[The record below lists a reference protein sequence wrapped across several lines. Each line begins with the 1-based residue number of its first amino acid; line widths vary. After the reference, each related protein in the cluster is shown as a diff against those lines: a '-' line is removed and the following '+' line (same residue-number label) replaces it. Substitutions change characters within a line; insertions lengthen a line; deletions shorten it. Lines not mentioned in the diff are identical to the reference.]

1 MSCFLWYN
9 GGHRGENSVA
19 IFRAFFIGVLCW
31 TVCMPVFGEINVPVD
46 LANVGTAEFKLP
58 GDGFDVQKIKELK
71 LNYNPVG
78 VQDSVAQQDKSDLKG
93 TMQQVSDDITRHLDE
108 KKTTE
113 QTEAS
118 VREAEE
124 QSDEDPRV
132 VEEMLD
138 QGNDGIQAAED
149 KYKAAKEKEQSLAN
163 RMVSGVSMAATGIG
177 GMELAQGLSEQK
189 ADKDAEADMSRYI
202 ETFQCRIGEQ
212 GAKINGG
219 DTNIS
224 TPGANQLINLY
235 QEYVNL
241 AADLRER
248 KQALGMRAGIESEV
262 ILDKASTGLYD
273 DKGTG
278 IENGTYA
285 SLYRAS
291 QGNQQDADKLSALK
305 DTSKKRV
312 IGGAVAAG
320 AGVVVG
326 ALGDS
331 LINGKLGELIK
342 DAKDK
347 KVKNKEN
354 ESAVAE
360 LKKGLTSAGFTNV
373 DKLDFSNLDLSG
385 LSGKLQ
391 DIDWG
396 KVKVSG
402 DRDATQILNTTN
414 AKSFISSVETMLGQ
428 SGK

>member
-1 MSCFLWYN
+1 L
-9 GGHRGENSVA
+9 GG
-19 IFRAFFIGVLCW
+19 L
-31 TVCMPVFGEINVPVD
+31 T
-46 LANVGTAEFKLP
+46 
-58 GDGFDVQKIKELK
+58 
-71 LNYNPVG
+71 
-78 VQDSVAQQDKSDLKG
+78 
-93 TMQQVSDDITRHLDE
+93 
-108 KKTTE
+108 
-113 QTEAS
+113 
-118 VREAEE
+118 
-124 QSDEDPRV
+124 
-132 VEEMLD
+132 
-138 QGNDGIQAAED
+138 
-149 KYKAAKEKEQSLAN
+149 
-163 RMVSGVSMAATGIG
+163 MAATGIG

-202 ETFQCRIGEQ
+202 ETFQCKIGEQ

-347 KVKNKEN
+347 KVKNTDN
-354 ESAVAE
+354 ERATAE

-391 DIDWG
+391 DIDWS
-396 KVKVSG
+396 KVKASNG
-402 DRDATQILNTTN
+402 QEDATQVLNTTN
-414 AKSFISSVETMLGQ
+414 AKSFTGSLETMLGQ
-428 SGK
+428 SKGE

>member
-1 MSCFLWYN
+1 M
-9 GGHRGENSVA
+9 A

-31 TVCMPVFGEINVPVD
+31 TVCMPVFGD
-46 LANVGTAEFKLP
+46 ASSGASTSSGGTSLGLTNNAGLNST
-58 GDGFDVQKIKELK
+58 VQKVAGDMTKR
-71 LNYNPVG
+71 LNEGATAKKSGDEFDITKIENAKINYKSVG
-78 VQDSVAQQDKSDLKG
+78 VKDFVAQQDKSGLKG

-108 KKTTE
+108 KKMTE
-113 QTEAS
+113 QTET
-118 VREAEE
+118 
-124 QSDEDPRV
+124 SDQDDE
-132 VEEMLD
+132 
-138 QGNDGIQAAED
+138 GIQAAED

-331 LINGKLGELIK
+331 LVNGKLGELIK

-347 KVKNKEN
+347 KVKNKDN

-360 LKKGLTSAGFTNV
+360 LKNGLTSAGFTNV
-373 DKLDFSNLDLSG
+373 DKLDFSNLDLSA

-391 DIDWG
+391 DIDWS
-396 KVKVSG
+396 KVKASEG
-402 DRDATQILNTTN
+402 QKDASRFLNTTN
-414 AKSFISSVETMLGQ
+414 AKSFTSSLGTVLGQ
-428 SGK
+428 SGSEE

>member
-1 MSCFLWYN
+1 M
-9 GGHRGENSVA
+9 A

-46 LANVGTAEFKLP
+46 LANVGTAKFKLP

-78 VQDSVAQQDKSDLKG
+78 VQDSVAQQDKNGLKG

-118 VREAEE
+118 VGEAEE

-132 VEEMLD
+132 VEEMSD

-224 TPGANQLINLY
+224 IPGANQLINLY

-248 KQALGMRAGIESEV
+248 KQALGMHAGIESEV

-347 KVKNKEN
+347 KVKNKDN
-354 ESAVAE
+354 ERATAE

-385 LSGKLQ
+385 LKDKVGGL
-391 DIDWG
+391 DWSSLTN
-396 KVKVSG
+396 KFK
-402 DRDATQILNTTN
+402 DQDATQILNTTN
-414 AKSFISSVETMLGQ
+414 AKSFTNSLETMLGQ
-428 SGK
+428 PESK

>member
-31 TVCMPVFGEINVPVD
+31 TVCMPVFGEEETVIPFLSTDNGERTNAWEIPGILDTSKNSTFERYLPKKGEENNVSQEND
-46 LANVGTAEFKLP
+46 DSMRKE
-58 GDGFDVQKIKELK
+58 DGLITKRGEVKETEE
-71 LNYNPVG
+71 Y
-78 VQDSVAQQDKSDLKG
+78 
-93 TMQQVSDDITRHLDE
+93 VSKEETKDE
-108 KKTTE
+108 M
-113 QTEAS
+113 
-118 VREAEE
+118 
-124 QSDEDPRV
+124 PV
-132 VEEMLD
+132 VEETLD

-163 RMVSGVSMAATGIG
+163 RMVSGLSMAATGIG

-219 DTNIS
+219 DTNIA

-347 KVKNKEN
+347 KVKSKDN
-354 ESAVAE
+354 ESATAE

-373 DKLDFSNLDLSG
+373 DKLDFSNLDLSR

-391 DIDWG
+391 DIDWS
-396 KVKVSG
+396 KVKASNG
-402 DRDATQILNTTN
+402 QDATQILNTTN
-414 AKSFISSVETMLGQ
+414 AKSFTGSFETMLGQ
-428 SGK
+428 PESE

>member
-1 MSCFLWYN
+1 M
-9 GGHRGENSVA
+9 A

-31 TVCMPVFGEINVPVD
+31 TVCMPVFGDE
-46 LANVGTAEFKLP
+46 G
-58 GDGFDVQKIKELK
+58 
-71 LNYNPVG
+71 G
-78 VQDSVAQQDKSDLKG
+78 VASTLSGETL
-93 TMQQVSDDITRHLDE
+93 E
-108 KKTTE
+108 KKTGNDPVPPVNGGLDGGNMTDAQGVDE
-113 QTEAS
+113 QRQLSGSGTEANIEKS
-118 VREAEE
+118 EKKSLA
-124 QSDEDPRV
+124 DETP
-132 VEEMLD
+132 D
-138 QGNDGIQAAED
+138 QADDKMQAAGD

-291 QGNQQDADKLSALK
+291 QGNQQDADKLSAQQ
-305 DTSKKRV
+305 DASKKRV

-331 LINGKLGELIK
+331 LVNGKLGELIK

-347 KVKNKEN
+347 KVKSKEN
-354 ESAVAE
+354 ESVVAE

-391 DIDWG
+391 DIDWSQ
-396 KVKVSG
+396 VKASN
-402 DRDATQILNTTN
+402 DQEDATKILNTTN
-414 AKSFISSVETMLGQ
+414 AKSFTSSLGTMLGQ
-428 SGK
+428 PKR